1 MTEQNKVQWIYSSR
15 DNAELEARYDE
26 WAAEYDADVLG
37 DFGYLGPQR
46 GADIFERFVPTGAR
60 VLDAGAGTGLV
71 GAALK
76 AKGYGSITAMDLS
89 QGMLEEAKKTG
100 AYKGFD
106 QMVLGETLG
115 YETGAFD
122 ATISIGTF
130 SYGHAPAS
138 GLDELVRV
146 TKPGGYLVYSV
157 RADVFVESGFQAK
170 HEELVTAGK
179 ISIVEGTA
187 PERLLPK
194 GEPELEH
201 QFWVLRV
208 SQGS

>member
-1 MTEQNKVQWIYSSR
+1 MAEQNRVQWIYSSR

-26 WAAEYDADVLG
+26 WAAEYDADVVG
-37 DFGYLGPQR
+37 DFGYFGPKR
-46 GADIFERFVPTGAR
+46 GADIFERLVPTSAR

-71 GAALK
+71 GSELK
-76 AKGYGSITAMDLS
+76 AKGYGAIVAMDLS

-100 AYKGFD
+100 AYQGFD

-115 YETGAFD
+115 YDTASFD

-146 TKPGGYLVYSV
+146 TKPGGHIVYSV
-157 RADVFVESGFQAK
+157 RADVYVESGFQAK
-170 HEELVTAGK
+170 HEELVAAGK
-179 ISIVEGTA
+179 ITVVEGTT
-187 PERLLPK
+187 PEHLLPK

-201 QFWVLRV
+201 QFWVLKV
-208 SQGS
+208 S

>member
-1 MTEQNKVQWIYSSR
+1 M
-15 DNAELEARYDE
+15 
-26 WAAEYDADVLG
+26 
-37 DFGYLGPQR
+37 
-46 GADIFERFVPTGAR
+46 PTGAR

-89 QGMLEEAKKTG
+89 NGMLEEAKKTG
-100 AYKGFD
+100 AYEGFD
-106 QMVLGETLG
+106 RMVLGETLG
-115 YETGAFD
+115 YETAAFD
-122 ATISIGTF
+122 STISIGTF
-130 SYGHAPAS
+130 SLGHAPAS

-157 RADVFVESGFQAK
+157 RADVFVENGFKAK
-170 HEELVTAGK
+170 HDELAAAGK
-179 ISIVEGTA
+179 ITIVEGTD
-187 PERLLPK
+187 PEHLLPK

-208 SQGS
+208 S

>member
-1 MTEQNKVQWIYSSR
+1 MTEQNRVQWVYSSR

-26 WAAEYDADVLG
+26 WASEYDADVVG
-37 DFGYLGPQR
+37 DFGYFGPQR

-89 QGMLEEAKKTG
+89 NGMLDEAKKTG
-100 AYKGFD
+100 AYEGFD
-106 QMVLGETLG
+106 RMVLGETLG
-115 YETGAFD
+115 YETAAFD
-122 ATISIGTF
+122 STISIGTF
-130 SYGHAPAS
+130 SLGHAPAS

-157 RADVFVESGFQAK
+157 RADVFVENGFKAK
-170 HEELVTAGK
+170 HDELAAAGK
-179 ISIVEGTA
+179 ITIVEGTD
-187 PERLLPK
+187 PEHLLPK

-208 SQGS
+208 S

>member
-1 MTEQNKVQWIYSSR
+1 MTEQNKVQWIYESR
-15 DNAELEARYDE
+15 DRAELQARYDE
-26 WAAEYDADVLG
+26 WASEYDADLDR

-46 GADIFERFVPTGAR
+46 GADILAKYEPASAR

-76 AKGYGSITAMDLS
+76 EKGYGSIVAMDLS
-89 QGMLEEAKKTG
+89 QGMLDEARKTG
-100 AYKGFD
+100 AYEGFD

-115 YETGAFD
+115 YETASFD
-122 ATISIGTF
+122 ATICIGTF
-130 SYGHAPAS
+130 TLAHAPAS
-138 GLDELVRV
+138 GLDELTRV
-146 TKPGGYLVYSV
+146 TKPGGHIVYSV

-170 HEELVTAGK
+170 HDELAAAGK
-179 ISIVEGTA
+179 ITVVEGTT
-187 PERLLPK
+187 PEHLLPK

-208 SQGS
+208 T

>member
-1 MTEQNKVQWIYSSR
+1 MTEQNKVQWIYKSKDR
-15 DNAELEARYDE
+15 AELEARYDE
-26 WAAEYDADVLG
+26 WAAEYDADLAR

-46 GADIFERFVPTGAR
+46 GADIFERYVPTGAR

-76 AKGYGSITAMDLS
+76 VKGYDSIVAMDLS
-89 QGMLEEAKKTG
+89 NGMLDEARKTG
-100 AYKGFD
+100 AYEGFD

-115 YETGAFD
+115 YETAAFD
-122 ATISIGTF
+122 AAISIGTF
-130 SYGHAPAS
+130 TLGHAPAS

-157 RADVFVESGFQAK
+157 RADVFVENGFKAK
-170 HEELVTAGK
+170 HDELAAAGK
-179 ISIVEGTA
+179 ITIVEGTD
-187 PERLLPK
+187 PEHLLPK

-208 SQGS
+208 S

>member
-1 MTEQNKVQWIYSSR
+1 MTEQNKVQWIYASKDR
-15 DNAELEARYDE
+15 DELQARYDE
-26 WAAEYDADVLG
+26 WAADYDADLER

-46 GADIFERFVPTGAR
+46 GADIFAELVPTSAR

-76 AKGYGSITAMDLS
+76 AKGYGSIVAMDLS
-89 QGMLEEAKKTG
+89 NGMLEEAKKTG
-100 AYKGFD
+100 AYEGFD

-115 YETGAFD
+115 YETAAFD

-130 SYGHAPAS
+130 TQGHAPAS

-146 TKPGGYLVYSV
+146 TKPGGHIVYSV
-157 RADVFVESGFQAK
+157 RPDVFVESGFKAK
-170 HEELVTAGK
+170 HDELAAAGK
-179 ISIVEGTA
+179 ITVVEGTV
-187 PERLLPK
+187 PEHLLPR

-208 SQGS
+208 N